1 MRPKD
6 TRSDSLQPS
15 SAAVSAAVVPDRS
28 ATLPRGIRTNHDNF
42 IKETDDTLRIR
53 NRIKVLLPQRF
64 FGFDIFLP
72 LCHYREIG
80 RKSMKM
86 PMGILRP
93 LGNAEQ
99 IACGGQRIFC
109 HNFAVQKS

>member
-1 MRPKD
+1 MRPKG
-6 TRSDSLQPS
+6 TRSYMLQPS
-15 SAAVSAAVVPDRS
+15 SAAVPAAVVPDRS

-42 IKETDDTLRIR
+42 IKETDNTLRIR
-53 NRIKVLLPQRF
+53 NRVKVLLPQWF

-72 LCHYREIG
+72 LYHYREIG
-80 RKSMKM
+80 RKYMKL

-109 HNFAVQKS
+109 PNFAVLKS

>member
-42 IKETDDTLRIR
+42 TKETDNTLRIR
-53 NRIKVLLPQRF
+53 NRVKVLPPQRF
-64 FGFDIFLP
+64 FGLDIFLP
-72 LCHYREIG
+72 LCHYRETG
-80 RKSMKM
+80 RKQGKLS
-86 PMGILRP
+86 MGILRP
-93 LGNAEQ
+93 
-99 IACGGQRIFC
+99 F
-109 HNFAVQKS
+109 KKY